1 MADFQEKVVNI
12 KVIGVGGAGNNVIN
26 RMISSGVGGVEFIA
40 VNTDKQDLNK
50 SKCENKIQIGEKLTG
65 GMGAGS
71 KPEIGQKSAEESK
84 NVISQALDGTDM
96 VFITAGMG
104 GGTGTGAALRPEV
117 VATAAIY
124 HDAPEI
130 LTGDMPTPVKY
141 KNDALRTAYKA
152 VEHESARVM
161 ASLQPEELQAE
172 TQVWLTGSVLND
184 AERKILKAAD
194 RLSAVIK
201 CIEEDRG
208 GNREFEAA
216 YAQQMAALHA
226 MHSPEAEYFIEHMLP
241 CYEQNLDEL
250 TRGRF

>member
-1 MADFQEKVVNI
+1 MKTYPFSALFSRMKYITRWCLMRSTRPESLSEHTADTAMLAHTLCL
-12 KVIGVGGAGNNVIN
+12 IG
-26 RMISSGVGGVEFIA
+26 RH
-40 VNTDKQDLNK
+40 
-50 SKCENKIQIGEKLTG
+50 C
-65 GMGAGS
+65 
-71 KPEIGQKSAEESK
+71 
-84 NVISQALDGTDM
+84 
-96 VFITAGMG
+96 
-104 GGTGTGAALRPEV
+104 TGTGAALRPEV

-161 ASLQPEELQAE
+161 AS
-172 TQVWLTGSVLND
+172 LTGSVLND

>member
-1 MADFQEKVVNI
+1 MKTYPFSALFSRMKYITRWCLMRSTRPESLSEHTADTAMLAHTLCL
-12 KVIGVGGAGNNVIN
+12 IG
-26 RMISSGVGGVEFIA
+26 RH
-40 VNTDKQDLNK
+40 
-50 SKCENKIQIGEKLTG
+50 C
-65 GMGAGS
+65 
-71 KPEIGQKSAEESK
+71 
-84 NVISQALDGTDM
+84 
-96 VFITAGMG
+96 
-104 GGTGTGAALRPEV
+104 TGTGVALRPEV

-161 ASLQPEELQAE
+161 ASLQPEELQA
-172 TQVWLTGSVLND
+172 
-184 AERKILKAAD
+184 
-194 RLSAVIK
+194 VIK